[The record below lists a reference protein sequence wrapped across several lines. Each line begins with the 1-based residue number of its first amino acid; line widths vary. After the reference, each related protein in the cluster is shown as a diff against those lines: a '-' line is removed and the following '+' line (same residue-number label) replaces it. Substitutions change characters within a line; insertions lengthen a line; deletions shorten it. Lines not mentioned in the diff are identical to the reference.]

1 MTSLHP
7 KYSLPPTMMVDQRTG
22 AVCIPDVIYPE
33 TINITATHKGPT
45 QVTLT
50 FYAAP
55 QYTDFP
61 PVMARTEATHRIK
74 QTPGGV
80 VITPVEEDVTEAEF
94 DQMMAEGTPVE
105 IVTDR
110 DISTL
115 R

>member
-1 MTSLHP
+1 M
-7 KYSLPPTMMVDQRTG
+7 DQRTG

-33 TINITATHKGPT
+33 QINIVTTHMGPT

-50 FYAAP
+50 FYATP
-55 QYTDFP
+55 QYSSSFP
-61 PVMARTEATHRIK
+61 SAMTRPVPPTGHRNIV
-74 QTPGGV
+74 QT
-80 VITPVEEDVTEAEF
+80 TADEDPTEAEF

>member
-1 MTSLHP
+1 M
-7 KYSLPPTMMVDQRTG
+7 PPTLLMDQRTG

-33 TINITATHKGPT
+33 QINITTTHKGPI

-50 FYAAP
+50 FYATP
-55 QYTDFP
+55 QYSNFP
-61 PVMARTEATHRIK
+61 PAMTRSVPPTGNRNIV
-74 QTPGGV
+74 QT
-80 VITPVEEDVTEAEF
+80 TAAEDPTEAEF
-94 DQMMAEGTPVE
+94 DRMMAEGTPVE